1 MAKQTILLSYTNV
14 YEDINRILLIMKI
27 IIGLLLIATM
37 SLSAT
42 TFSQTITLNVK
53 DVTLKQ
59 VFDEIH
65 QQSKFGVIYN
75 DKHVDASKKVTIATN
90 KMPLKT
96 FLNKVLSQQN
106 MTYRIKEKTIFVQPK
121 APEKIISTLHVND
134 NGRMQQKG
142 LKGKVL
148 GKESTPLQGVSIMI
162 KGSQVGTQ
170 TNANGEFAFPLVVTG
185 SVLVL
190 SYTGYLSKEV
200 VVGSE
205 TMLEI
210 ILEEDPES
218 LEEVVVVAFGTQKK
232 TDLVGSV
239 TSIKPS

>member
-1 MAKQTILLSYTNV
+1 
-14 YEDINRILLIMKI
+14 
-27 IIGLLLIATM
+27 
-37 SLSAT
+37 
-42 TFSQTITLNVK
+42 
-53 DVTLKQ
+53 
-59 VFDEIH
+59 
-65 QQSKFGVIYN
+65 
-75 DKHVDASKKVTIATN
+75 
-90 KMPLKT
+90 
-96 FLNKVLSQQN
+96 
-106 MTYRIKEKTIFVQPK
+106 IFVQPK

-170 TNANGEFAFPLVVTG
+170 TNANGEFAFPLVETG

-232 TDLVGSV
+232 TDMVGSV
-239 TSIKPS
+239 TSIKPSNLRAPTSNLTTALAGQAAGIIAYQRSGEPGEDNADFFIRGVTSFGTGKVDP